1 MPPLKFVSGGAPPAG
16 GDAAPK
22 SPFFAPRTPTV
33 RRTIAQSPGGT
44 VTVRP
49 LAGDDDEEHK
59 SSIFGAATNLL
70 NAIVGSGIVGIP
82 FALRESGL
90 VAGVVLIVFVS
101 FVTAKSLKTVH
112 AGAARVGVPSYETL
126 AEAAFGRT
134 GFVFILVNMFIM
146 AYGAMVSYLM
156 IIRDTIPVLFGVGPD
171 DVFIRNVILVGTTV
185 LLILPISMKR
195 DMADLAFTSLLSV
208 IGDLLVVAVVAI
220 YAPVGESIAAQGGSV
235 VGLIRGSVIK
245 PKTIFV
251 GLGVLS
257 FAFVCQHSAF
267 IVASSLER
275 PTARRWGHVTNLALT
290 LAGLVSLVCGCAGY
304 LGFLDQTE
312 GDILNSFLNYD
323 TQARAGRIAVAWAR
337 GILGFTMF
345 VTYPLESFVA
355 RHVCVTLLF
364 EGKRAHAGDDH
375 AVLGRLDRR
384 RTLTFALYVASL
396 VPALLLEDL
405 GSVLAISGSISA
417 SSLAYFGPGMLH
429 LAVYGTEFL
438 ERVDGMV
445 GHQKTDGSKP
455 LWYYLCGF
463 PLWCHIAA
471 TGSANIAAHT
481 KEHAAQ
487 EPQATPQ
494 LDGGRLLNPQ
504 ERQAIK
510 QAARMS
516 YLREE
521 RSRHGDTPPPFRPG
535 ERQRIFDAHSVRR
548 YDEEAGRRGSTG
560 GTPVILPSPLLRG
573 NRGIAA
579 AIAFQ
584 KDARALAT
592 KQGAAA
598 DEPVRAQTAGDF
610 AWSVFFI
617 CFGCVA
623 LVAGLFSLGVKE

>member
-1 MPPLKFVSGGAPPAG
+1 MPPLKFLPSSATTPAG
-16 GDAAPK
+16 ASPPK
-22 SPFFAPRTPTV
+22 SPFFAPRTPSV

-49 LAGDDDEEHK
+49 LADDDDEHK
-59 SSIFGAATNLL
+59 SSIFGAATNLV

-90 VAGVVLIVFVS
+90 VAGVVLIIFVS

-112 AGAARVGVPSYETL
+112 AGAARVGVPSYEML

-156 IIRDTIPVLFGVGPD
+156 IIRDTVPTLFGVGPD
-171 DVFIRNVILVGTTV
+171 DFFIRNVILVGTTV

-208 IGDLLVVAVVAI
+208 LGDLLVVAVVAV
-220 YAPVGESIAAQGGSV
+220 YAPVGATIEAHGGSLTEIV
-235 VGLIRGSVIK
+235 RGSVFR

-267 IVASSLER
+267 IVARSLER
-275 PTARRWGHVTNLALT
+275 PTARRWGHVTNLSLFV
-290 LAGLVSLVCGCAGY
+290 AGAVSLVCGCAGY
-304 LGFLDQTE
+304 LGFLDKTE

-323 TQARAGRIAVAWAR
+323 AQERSGRIAVAWAR

-364 EGKRAHAGDDH
+364 EGRRAHEGDDH

-384 RTLTFALYVASL
+384 RTLTLALYVASL
-396 VPALLLEDL
+396 VPAILLEDL

-429 LAVYGTEFL
+429 LAVYGKEFL
-438 ERVDGMV
+438 ERVDGMM
-445 GHQKTDGSKP
+445 GTNKTDDSKP
-455 LWYYLCGF
+455 LWYYIFGF
-463 PLWCHIAA
+463 PIWCHIAA
-471 TGSANIAAHT
+471 TGSANIA
-481 KEHAAQ
+481 EHNKKNTTQ

-494 LDGGRLLNPQ
+494 LTAGRLLNPQ
-504 ERQAIK
+504 ERQAIR

-516 YLREE
+516 YLRSE

-535 ERQRIFDAHSVRR
+535 ERQRLAGAGVRR
-548 YDEEAGRRGSTG
+548 YDEEAPRRGSEARLA
-560 GTPVILPSPLLRG
+560 PAILPSPLLRG

-584 KDARALAT
+584 KDAKALAAKT
-592 KQGAAA
+592 GVPEEEGPA
-598 DEPVRAQTAGDF
+598 DQTAGDF